1 MIPISKSTFLN
12 FQICPK
18 DTWLRLHRPDFVEK
32 FALTDFDRQIMEQG
46 NEVEAIARQLFP
58 GAVLVLSTGDEAL
71 AETKRLMDAGTEA
84 IFQATFLADGFFAK
98 CDVLKRAAT
107 PNMWDVYE
115 IKGTNSRKEGNE
127 DRDHISDLA
136 FQKSVLTR
144 AGVTVG
150 HTYIIHLNKEYVRT
164 GALNIG
170 ALFTVAE
177 SDELVENV
185 MPDITREMEAAREFL
200 NQDKEPNI
208 GCDCHLRGRS
218 RHCRTFSYSHPDV
231 PEYSVHD
238 LVRIGNS
245 KKKLEELVSKR
256 LYDLAAVPDGFKLS
270 EPQLLQIQAHKS
282 QQPIIV
288 PDAITEALAAYA
300 FPLYFLDYETYAPA
314 IPEFDG
320 YSPYRR
326 IPFQFSLHILRDETG
341 EPEHVEFLHLD
352 RTDPTLAVAE
362 LLAQTIG
369 PEGTVLVWY
378 APFERGVNK
387 EIGERLGGDHAARMD
402 DINGRMQDLRDIFAK
417 QHFVHPAFRGG
428 TSIKDVLPVLV
439 PELSYEGMAISDGT
453 MASERWW
460 AMTAPG
466 MSADERKSI
475 EAALRDYCR
484 QDSLAM
490 YRIWRVLC
498 DHQAP

>member
-1 MIPISKSTFLN
+1 
-12 FQICPK
+12 
-18 DTWLRLHRPDFVEK
+18 
-32 FALTDFDRQIMEQG
+32 
-46 NEVEAIARQLFP
+46 
-58 GAVLVLSTGDEAL
+58 
-71 AETKRLMDAGTEA
+71 
-84 IFQATFLADGFFAK
+84 
-98 CDVLKRAAT
+98 
-107 PNMWDVYE
+107 
-115 IKGTNSRKEGNE
+115 
-127 DRDHISDLA
+127 
-136 FQKSVLTR
+136 
-144 AGVTVG
+144 
-150 HTYIIHLNKEYVRT
+150 
-164 GALNIG
+164 
-170 ALFTVAE
+170 
-177 SDELVENV
+177 
-185 MPDITREMEAAREFL
+185 MEAAREFL

-218 RHCRTFSYSHPDV
+218 RHCRTFSYSNPDV